1 LTHRT
6 ATLALREPFTI
17 SRSTDEEVE
26 EIFVELELDGGVG
39 YGEASPQDVYG
50 ETAESA
56 ASFLDGAAELLGDDP
71 FDLEAIERRLAAHP
85 GEMAAKAAIDSAL
98 HDLCGKLTNRPV
110 WRLLGLER
118 AGPPTSWTI
127 WLGDPD
133 DMARRAEQVGNRF
146 RRLKLKLG
154 ARDGLDVER
163 VRAVR
168 SVTQLPLQV
177 DVNEYWELEEALENT
192 QALAEL
198 GVEYVEQPLPAGDP
212 DGRALKKRAS
222 IPIYVDED
230 CHVAADVPRCAEIAH
245 GVNVKLAKSGG
256 IREAVRIAH
265 VARALGLG
273 VMLGCMI
280 ESSLAIAAACQIAN
294 LCDHVD
300 LDGNLLLADD
310 PWEGIQFVN
319 GVQLPSE
326 QPGLGVSRVSGAPL
340 AREASSRRA
349 GQHE

>member
-1 LTHRT
+1 LIHRT
-6 ATLALREPFTI
+6 ATLRLREPFAI

-26 EIFVELELDGGVG
+26 EVFVELELDGVVG
-39 YGEASPQDVYG
+39 YGEASPQDRYG
-50 ETAESA
+50 ESAESA
-56 ASFLDGAAELLGDDP
+56 GAFLDDAEDLLGDDP
-71 FDLEAIERRLAAHP
+71 FALEEIGRRLAARP
-85 GEMAAKAAIDSAL
+85 GEMAAKAAVDSAL
-98 HDLCGKLTNRPV
+98 HDLCGKLVGQPV

-133 DMARRAEQVGNRF
+133 DMARRAERVGDRF

-163 VRAVR
+163 VRSVCAV
-168 SVTQLPLQV
+168 TELPLQV
-177 DVNEYWELEEALENT
+177 DVNEYWDLDEALENV
-192 QALAEL
+192 AELAAL
-198 GVEYVEQPLPAGDP
+198 GVEYIEQPLPAGDQGG
-212 DGRALKKRAS
+212 GRLKRES
-222 IPIYVDED
+222 PIPIYVDED
-230 CHVAADVPRCAEIAH
+230 CHTLADVPACAEIAH
-245 GVNVKLAKSGG
+245 GVNIKLAKSGG

-265 VARALGLG
+265 AARALDLG

-280 ESSLAIAAACQIAN
+280 ESSVGIAAACQVAS

-310 PWEGIQFVN
+310 PWEGVEFVD

-326 QPGLGVSRVSGAPL
+326 QPGLGV
-340 AREASSRRA
+340 REAISRPS
-349 GQHE
+349 